1 MIIHKQKLC
10 HIREIMYE
18 KRWTLMYDDIPNLN
32 RCQWQNGRLFQSMSF
47 SFSLNCNTREKI
59 LLFLLLVLSTTQSP
73 KIAWCT
79 NIVRNEDDNVIQWL
93 ISNTTFNNGMWH
105 VLNGFLF
112 TKLYV
117 NKPYFLIIVSA
128 WKTSFEFTA
137 KNSHSVF

>member
-1 MIIHKQKLC
+1 MRRGGHWCMMISQILTGVNCRK
-10 HIREIMYE
+10 
-18 KRWTLMYDDIPNLN
+18 
-32 RCQWQNGRLFQSMSF
+32 GRLFQSMSF
-47 SFSLNCNTREKI
+47 SFFVKLQHAWKNFTFSFTCSKYN
-59 LLFLLLVLSTTQSP
+59 QSP

-117 NKPYFLIIVSA
+117 NKPYLLIIFLGWTNV
-128 WKTSFEFTA
+128 EFDNFFC
-137 KNSHSVF
+137 KQSLGINF